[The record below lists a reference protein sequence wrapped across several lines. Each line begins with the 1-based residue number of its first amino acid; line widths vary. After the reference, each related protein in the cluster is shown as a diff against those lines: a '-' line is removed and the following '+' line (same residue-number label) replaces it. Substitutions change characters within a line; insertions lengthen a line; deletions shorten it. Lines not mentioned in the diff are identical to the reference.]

1 MPAKFYP
8 NPDPSEEATRLDL
21 RSRFREAVRV
31 VLETA
36 LEETLRELVGAGRY
50 QRVASRVDERNGSY
64 SRELL
69 TSHGRVELAVPRG
82 RTSGSPAG
90 EVLGR
95 YQRRSAE
102 IDDAVL
108 AAYVQGVSTRGMDKV
123 TEALLGERVSRSTV
137 SRVAK
142 QLDERVDALRK
153 ERIEGPI
160 KYLFLDALYLDV
172 RWARAVEN
180 VSALVAYG
188 VGSDGH
194 RRLLG
199 ISLGTEESEQSW
211 SELLQQLLGRG
222 LAGVELVISDAHAGI
237 TKAVRHLLPESR
249 HQRCVVHLMR
259 NVLGNVPHRLRQR
272 VGGELS
278 SIFAADSLK
287 KARELLEQF
296 KAGLGKQVPEALQT
310 LTDGFSAATQF
321 FAFPKA
327 HWKRIRSNNGL
338 ERLNREIRRR
348 TDSVGAFPDRAAALR
363 LVTATALNA
372 TARWAA
378 RRYLDLAAP
387 AVGQNG
393 VGHA

>member
-8 NPDPSEEATRLDL
+8 NPDPSEEATRLEL
-21 RSRFREAVRV
+21 RSRFREAVKV
-31 VLETA
+31 VLETT
-36 LEETLRELVGAGRY
+36 LEEVLRELVGAGRY
-50 QRVASRVDERNGSY
+50 QRVVSRVDERNGSY

-69 TSHGRVELAVPRG
+69 TSHGRIELSVPRS
-82 RTSGSPAG
+82 RSSGSPAG

-108 AAYVQGVSTRGMDKV
+108 AAYVQGISTRGMDKV
-123 TEALLGERVSRSTV
+123 TEALLGERISRSAV

-153 ERIEGPI
+153 ERIDGPI
-160 KYLFLDALYLDV
+160 KYLYLDALYLDV

-188 VGSDGH
+188 VGADGH

-199 ISLGTEESEQSW
+199 ITLGTDESAQSW
-211 SELLQQLLGRG
+211 TELLQQLLGRG

-237 TKAVRHLLPESR
+237 AKAVRHLLPEAR

-259 NVLGNVPHRLRQR
+259 NVLGHVPHRLRER

-278 SIFAADSLK
+278 RIFAADSMK

-296 KAGLGKQVPEALQT
+296 KAGLGKQVPEAVQT

-321 FAFPKA
+321 FAFPKT

-372 TARWAA
+372 TERWKA
-378 RRYLDLAAP
+378 RRYLDFAAP

-393 VGHA
+393 VDHA